1 MRSFILSLVVLATG
15 CAAGAPSSSKGLNT
29 SLGECAPVPCVKVD
43 ISVVP
48 KLPESMPAP
57 ARGSIESA
65 VRKALYSSLDVE
77 SDEHTKESVL
87 RELQERLVEYQGLS
101 DAPINWVLS
110 RSAQVLFSN
119 GDITSVEV
127 LSEGYLGGAHGF
139 NERLLM
145 TFDSKT
151 GSRLGVGDLVDE
163 SSQKLL
169 SKIVEAEFRRAREVP
184 GGQSLQDAGFFILP
198 GQEMPLGENFAL
210 TDKGL
215 EIQYN
220 PYEVAPYSFGQTR
233 VQVPREAI
241 EPLVRAGLRPIF
253 SARVGAETR

>member
-1 MRSFILSLVVLATG
+1 MLSLVVMTMA
-15 CAAGAPSSSKGLNT
+15 CAAGGPSSPKGLNT
-29 SLGECAPVPCVKVD
+29 SLGKCEPFPCVKVD
-43 ISVVP
+43 ISDVP
-48 KLPESMPAP
+48 ILPESVPAF
-57 ARGSIESA
+57 ARGSIESE

-77 SDEHTKESVL
+77 SDQHTKESVL
-87 RELQERLVEYQGLS
+87 QELQARLVEHEVQS
-101 DAPINWVLS
+101 DAPIDWALS
-110 RSAQVLFSN
+110 RSAKVLFSN

-145 TFDSKT
+145 TFDSKS

-241 EPLVRAGLRPIF
+241 EPLVRAGLRGIF
-253 SARVGAETR
+253 SAHVGAETR